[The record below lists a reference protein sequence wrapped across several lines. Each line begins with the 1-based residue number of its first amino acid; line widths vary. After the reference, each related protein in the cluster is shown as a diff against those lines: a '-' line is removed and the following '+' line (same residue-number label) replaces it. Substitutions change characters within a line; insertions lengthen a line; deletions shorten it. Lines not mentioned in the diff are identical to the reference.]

1 MVLKPRDFQASEIV
15 GLTSASESLNRIMSS
30 WRAGPAFLTL
40 SGRGARAG
48 EEKSR
53 DSELLERVA
62 GTRGSPIVTLCSPF
76 VGDQR
81 RCEARLGVW
90 LALNFPTGP
99 CLGDQRR

>member
-1 MVLKPRDFQASEIV
+1 MVLKPRDFQASENV
-15 GLTSASESLNRIMSS
+15 GLTSASESLNRIMFS

-40 SGRGARAG
+40 SGRGARVG

-62 GTRGSPIVTLCSPF
+62 GTRGPPIVTLFSPF

-90 LALNFPTGP
+90 LALNFRTRP